1 MDSDD
6 FWTARIAA
14 AKRQLNHRHLS
25 PSSQLD
31 GLMNMEDLEA
41 RPEYPCP
48 YCYEEIDALS
58 FCSHLQADHSSES
71 THTVCPIC
79 SVKVSGNIL
88 SHITIQHGH
97 LFKLQ
102 RRRPLGRFP
111 ISNSQ
116 SLSLL
121 GRDLREAHLQ
131 VLLGGASPATRHQ
144 SNSAMS
150 SSTITDKFL
159 SSLASNLSASESD
172 EISKSLISSL
182 VEEDDSAKNVVSEH
196 MWKSSYYYS
205 LSREEREKRME
216 EAAGRAV
223 FVQDLFFSTILA
235 EL

>member
-14 AKRQLNHRHLS
+14 AKRQQLNHRHLS
-25 PSSQLD
+25 PTSQFD
-31 GLMNMEDLEA
+31 GMMNMEDLEA

-48 YCYEEIDALS
+48 YCDEEIDAAS
-58 FCSHLQADHSSES
+58 FCSHLQAHHSCES
-71 THTVCPIC
+71 TPTVCPIC
-79 SVKVSGNIL
+79 SFKVSGNIL

-102 RRRPLGRFP
+102 RRRPLRRFP

-131 VLLGGASPATRHQ
+131 VLLGGAGTPTRHQ
-144 SNSAMS
+144 SNSATS

-182 VEEDDSAKNVVSEH
+182 VEEDDSTKSYEIS
-196 MWKSSYYYS
+196 KSSSY
-205 LSREEREKRME
+205 
-216 EAAGRAV
+216 
-223 FVQDLFFSTILA
+223 TIH
-235 EL
+235 

>member
-1 MDSDD
+1 MDDSDN

-14 AKRQLNHRHLS
+14 AKRQLNHRHQS
-25 PSSQLD
+25 EKD

-41 RPEYPCP
+41 RPEYRCP
-48 YCYEEIDALS
+48 YCYEEIDAPS
-58 FCSHLQADHSSES
+58 FCSHLQAHHSSES
-71 THTVCPIC
+71 TPTVCPIC

-97 LFKLQ
+97 LFKLE
-102 RRRPLGRFP
+102 RRRPLRRFP

-131 VLLGGASPATRHQ
+131 LLLGGATTATRHQ
-144 SNSAMS
+144 SNSATS
-150 SSTITDKFL
+150 SSTLTDKFL
-159 SSLASNLSASESD
+159 SSLASNLFASESD

-182 VEEDDSAKNVVSEH
+182 AEEGDYAKNVASKH
-196 MWKSSYYYS
+196 TWKSSYYYS